1 MTNLN
6 DDGNGSVLIVEDEAE
21 LRTLFTIVL
30 GDENLA
36 VLQAHDGNVA
46 LALLQERASHIR
58 LLITD
63 LGIPSLGGVELIAR
77 ARELNPDMKIIGTS
91 GMGGQ
96 NIQEMVIGAG
106 ADAFLAKPFSID
118 DVVRLVRRLLAL
130 R

>member
-1 MTNLN
+1 MTSLN
-6 DDGNGSVLIVEDEAE
+6 DNGSVLIVEDEAE

-46 LALLQERASHIR
+46 LALLQERASQIR

-77 ARELNPDMKIIGTS
+77 ARELNPGMKIIGTS

-96 NIQEMVIGAG
+96 NIREIVLGAG
-106 ADAFLAKPFSID
+106 ADAFLSKPFSID
-118 DVVRLVRRLLAL
+118 DIIKLVRRLL
-130 R
+130 RSR

>member
-6 DDGNGSVLIVEDEAE
+6 DTGNGCVLIVEDEAE

-30 GDENLA
+30 GDENIA
-36 VLQAHDGNVA
+36 VLQAHDGGVA
-46 LALLQERASHIR
+46 LDVLKERAADIR

-77 ARELNPDMKIIGTS
+77 ARELNPGMRIVGTS
-91 GMGGQ
+91 GMGGPD
-96 NIQEMVIGAG
+96 IRALVLEAG

-118 DVVRLVRRLLAL
+118 EIVSLVRGLLAP

>member
-1 MTNLN
+1 MTSLN
-6 DDGNGSVLIVEDEAE
+6 DNGSVLIVEDEAE

-46 LALLQERASHIR
+46 LGLLQERASQIR

-77 ARELNPDMKIIGTS
+77 ARELNPEMKIIGTS

-96 NIQEMVIGAG
+96 NIREIVLEAG
-106 ADAFLAKPFSID
+106 ADAFLSKPFSID
-118 DVVRLVRRLLAL
+118 DIVKLVRGLL
-130 R
+130 RSR